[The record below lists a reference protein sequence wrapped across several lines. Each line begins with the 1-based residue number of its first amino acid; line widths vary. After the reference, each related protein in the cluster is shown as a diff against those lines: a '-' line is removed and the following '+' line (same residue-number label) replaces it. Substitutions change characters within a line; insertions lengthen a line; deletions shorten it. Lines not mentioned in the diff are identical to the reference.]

1 MGETKLRHEIGSKI
15 RKIRIEK
22 DMSQTELAKACKFE
36 KASMSR
42 IESGQANP
50 TISTLFKIS
59 KALDVDIAVFFNE

>member
-1 MGETKLRHEIGSKI
+1 MGGTKLRAEIGARI
-15 RKIRIEK
+15 RRIRIEK
-22 DMSQTELAKACKFE
+22 NMSQTELAMECEFE

-59 KALDVDIAVFFNE
+59 QALEVDLAVFFSD